1 MENMSIELSVLGS
14 GFSTALIVLGCLILL
29 CLALIA
35 RSLSQLPARLRESGV
50 QAPAAPQAAPAPGSR
65 PHTGRHARGVRNGRA
80 RGGRFRSDRRDD
92 RRGCFRAADSVHQ
105 EDQSVNRTYFHGGH
119 SDASLYGQCQ
129 RYVL

>member
-50 QAPAAPQAAPAPGSR
+50 QTPAAPQAAPAPAAVPTPAAMPAG
-65 PHTGRHARGVRNGRA
+65 AE
-80 RGGRFRSDRRDD
+80 
-92 RRGCFRAADSVHQ
+92 RAALVAAVSAAIA
-105 EDQSVNRTYFHGGH
+105 ETIGGDV
-119 SDASLYGQCQ
+119 SGLRILSIKKISQ
-129 RYVL
+129 

>member
-50 QAPAAPQAAPAPGSR
+50 QAPAAPQAAPAPAAAPTPAAMPAG
-65 PHTGRHARGVRNGRA
+65 AE
-80 RGGRFRSDRRDD
+80 
-92 RRGCFRAADSVHQ
+92 RAALLASVSAAIA
-105 EDQSVNRTYFHGGH
+105 DTIGGDV
-119 SDASLYGQCQ
+119 SGLRILSSKKISQ
-129 RYVL
+129 